1 MNSDRRNSMRFSVA
15 PSRVKAQLRVGKDTY
30 KAELLDESMAGFAV
44 AVEIPRRKLGEQ
56 GFVSESEC
64 PLFGEIARLKV
75 SGHSEYE
82 VQIISIVP
90 REDDSVSATKSRI
103 CLRLGTRV
111 VREIYGEDR
120 NSVGRNL
127 RLVAAMMVAMLF
139 SLYCTAQS
147 FSGQLAA
154 MMPNTELAWGEMLEQ
169 WQILGSDER
178 SWRKEIAHATR
189 NGYVVP
195 NTEEMTKLIEFSKS
209 LPTLHRVEK
218 VMLFQQDSPFLK
230 QLNLTADQL
239 LAVRKIAMEA
249 QLAMEQLWM
258 QFKSEQEAF
267 GEELANLLVEL
278 ETRILANLS
287 PAQAKMWM
295 HAQFG

>member
-56 GFVSESEC
+56 GFVCESDC
-64 PLFGEIARLKV
+64 PLFGEIARLTV

-90 REDDSVSATKSRI
+90 REDDSASATKSRVS
-103 CLRLGTRV
+103 LRLGTRV

-127 RLVAAMMVAMLF
+127 RLVAAMGLAILF

-147 FSGQLAA
+147 FSGHLAS
-154 MMPNTELAWGEMLEQ
+154 MVPTTELAWGDMLEQ
-169 WQILGSDER
+169 WKILGSGER
-178 SWRKEIAHATR
+178 SWRKEIAHATSH
-189 NGYVVP
+189 GYVVP
-195 NTEEMTKLIEFSKS
+195 NTPEMTELIEFSKA

-218 VMLFQQDSPFLK
+218 VMLFQQDSQFLQ
-230 QLNLTADQL
+230 QLNLTAEQT

-249 QLAMEQLWM
+249 AAAMEQLWM
-258 QFKSEQEAF
+258 QLKHEHQAFEQQL
-267 GEELANLLVEL
+267 GILLVEL

-287 PAQAKMWM
+287 STQAKMWM

>member
-1 MNSDRRNSMRFSVA
+1 MRFPIS

-44 AVEIPRRKLGEQ
+44 GVEIPRRKFGEQ
-56 GFVSESEC
+56 GFVCESEC
-64 PLFGEIARLKV
+64 PLFGEIARLSV
-75 SGHSEYE
+75 MGHSEYE

-90 REDDSVSATKSRI
+90 REDESASATKSRI

-127 RLVAAMMVAMLF
+127 RLMAAMVLAMLF

-154 MMPNTELAWGEMLEQ
+154 MVPTAELAWDDMLQQ
-169 WQILGSDER
+169 WQTLSSGER
-178 SWRKEIAHATR
+178 TWRKEIAHATHH
-189 NGYVVP
+189 GYVVP

-218 VMLFQQDSPFLK
+218 VMLFQQDSKFLQ
-230 QLNLTADQL
+230 QLNLTADQM

-249 QLAMEQLWM
+249 GAAMEQLWL
-258 QFKSEQEAF
+258 QLQNEKQAFEQE
-267 GEELANLLVEL
+267 LAILLVEL
-278 ETRILANLS
+278 ETRILANLN
-287 PAQAKMWM
+287 PNQAKMWM

>member
-1 MNSDRRNSMRFSVA
+1 MSSDRRNSMRFSVA
-15 PSRVKAQLRVGKDTY
+15 PTRVKAQLRVGKDTY

-44 AVEIPRRKLGEQ
+44 AVEIPRRKLGEE
-56 GFVSESEC
+56 GFVCESDC
-64 PLFGEIARLKV
+64 PLFGEIARL
-75 SGHSEYE
+75 SLTGHSAYE

-90 REDDSVSATKSRI
+90 REDNSASATKSRV

-127 RLVAAMMVAMLF
+127 RLVAAMVLAVLF

-154 MMPNTELAWGEMLEQ
+154 MVPTVELAWDDMLQQ
-169 WQILGSDER
+169 WQSLSSGKR
-178 SWRKEIAHATR
+178 TWKKEIAYASSH
-189 NGYVVP
+189 GYVVP
-195 NTEEMTKLIEFSKS
+195 NTEEMTNLIEFSKS
-209 LPTLHRVEK
+209 LPTLHRVQK
-218 VMLFQQDSPFLK
+218 VMLFQRDSKFLK
-230 QLNLTADQL
+230 QLNLTADQM

-249 QLAMEQLWM
+249 EAAMEQLWI
-258 QFKSEQEAF
+258 QLKHDKQVFQEQ
-267 GEELANLLVEL
+267 LATLLVEL
-278 ETRILANLS
+278 ETRIMANLNTD
-287 PAQAKMWM
+287 QAKMWM

>member
-1 MNSDRRNSMRFSVA
+1 MRFSVA

-56 GFVSESEC
+56 GFVCESDC
-64 PLFGEIARLKV
+64 PLFGEIARLSV
-75 SGHSEYE
+75 TGHSEYE

-90 REDDSVSATKSRI
+90 REDESVSATKSRV

-127 RLVAAMMVAMLF
+127 RLTAAMGLAMLF

-147 FSGQLAA
+147 FSGQLASMVPSA
-154 MMPNTELAWGEMLEQ
+154 ELAWGNMLEQ
-169 WQILGSDER
+169 WQTLGSGER
-178 SWRKEIAHATR
+178 SWRKEIAHATSH
-189 NGYVVP
+189 GYVVP
-195 NTEEMTKLIEFSKS
+195 NSEEMTKLIEFSKS

-218 VMLFQQDSPFLK
+218 VMLFQQDSKFLQ
-230 QLNLTADQL
+230 QLNLTADQM

-249 QLAMEQLWM
+249 EAAMEQLWL
-258 QFKSEQEAF
+258 QLKHDQEVFAEQ
-267 GEELANLLVEL
+267 LSILLVEL
-278 ETRILANLS
+278 ETRILANLNS
-287 PAQAKMWM
+287 EQAKMWM

>member
-1 MNSDRRNSMRFSVA
+1 MSSDRRNSMRFSVA

-30 KAELLDESMAGFAV
+30 RAELLDESMAGFAI

-90 REDDSVSATKSRI
+90 REDGSASTTKSRV

-127 RLVAAMMVAMLF
+127 RLVAAMLLAMVF
-139 SLYCTAQS
+139 SVYCTAQS
-147 FSGQLAA
+147 YSGQLAA
-154 MMPNTELAWGEMLEQ
+154 MMPTGELAWGEMFQE
-169 WQILGSDER
+169 WQPFGSKER
-178 SWRKEIAHATR
+178 SWRKEIAHAQ
-189 NGYVVP
+189 NHGYVVP
-195 NTEEMTKLIEFSKS
+195 KSEEMAKLIEFSEA

-218 VMLFQQDSPFLK
+218 VMLFQQDNAFLQ
-230 QLNLTADQL
+230 QLKLTADQT

-249 QLAMEQLWM
+249 AAAMEQLWM
-258 QFKSEQEAF
+258 QLKHEQEAF
-267 GEELANLLVEL
+267 QQQLASLLTEL
-278 ETRILANLS
+278 ETRIMANLS
-287 PAQAKMWM
+287 PTQAKMWM

>member
-1 MNSDRRNSMRFSVA
+1 MRFSVV

-44 AVEIPRRKLGEQ
+44 AIEIPRRRLGEQ
-56 GFVSESEC
+56 GFVCESDC
-64 PLFGEIARLKV
+64 PLFGEIARLNLM
-75 SGHSEYE
+75 GHSAYE

-90 REDDSVSATKSRI
+90 REDESASATKSRI

-127 RLVAAMMVAMLF
+127 RLMAAMVLAVLF
-139 SLYCTAQS
+139 SMYCTAQS

-154 MMPNTELAWGEMLEQ
+154 MVPTVELAWDDMLQQ
-169 WQILGSDER
+169 WQTLRSGER
-178 SWRKEIAHATR
+178 NWRKEIAHATSH
-189 NGYVVP
+189 GYVAP
-195 NTEEMTKLIEFSKS
+195 NTDEMTKLIDFSRS

-218 VMLFQQDSPFLK
+218 VMLFQRDSKFLQ
-230 QLNLTADQL
+230 QLNLTADQML
-239 LAVRKIAMEA
+239 SVRKISMEA
-249 QLAMEQLWM
+249 EAAMEQLWL
-258 QFKSEQEAF
+258 QLKHEKQVFEEQ
-267 GEELANLLVEL
+267 LAILLVEL

-287 PAQAKMWM
+287 PSQAKMWM

>member
-1 MNSDRRNSMRFSVA
+1 MRFSVA
-15 PSRVKAQLRVGKDTY
+15 PTRVKAQLRVGKDVY

-56 GFVSESEC
+56 GFVCESDC
-64 PLFGEIARLKV
+64 PLFGEIARL
-75 SGHSEYE
+75 SLTGHSTYE

-90 REDDSVSATKSRI
+90 REDNSASATKSRV

-127 RLVAAMMVAMLF
+127 RLVAAMVLAMLF

-154 MMPNTELAWGEMLEQ
+154 MVPTAELAWDDMLQQ
-169 WQILGSDER
+169 WQSLTSGKR
-178 SWRKEIAHATR
+178 TWQKEIAHATSH
-189 NGYVVP
+189 GYVVP
-195 NTEEMTKLIEFSKS
+195 NTEEMTQLIEFSKE
-209 LPTLHRVEK
+209 LPTLHRVQK
-218 VMLFQQDSPFLK
+218 VMLFQQDSKFLK
-230 QLNLTADQL
+230 QLNLTADQM

-249 QLAMEQLWM
+249 EAAMEQLWM
-258 QFKSEQEAF
+258 QLKHDKQVFQEQ
-267 GEELANLLVEL
+267 LAALLVEL
-278 ETRILANLS
+278 ETRIMANLN
-287 PAQAKMWM
+287 ADQAKMWM

>member
-1 MNSDRRNSMRFSVA
+1 MRFAVA

-56 GFVSESEC
+56 GFVCESDC
-64 PLFGEIARLKV
+64 PLFGEIARLSV
-75 SGHSEYE
+75 TGHSEYE

-90 REDDSVSATKSRI
+90 REDESASATKSRV

-127 RLVAAMMVAMLF
+127 RLVAAMILATLF
-139 SLYCTAQS
+139 SVYCTAQS

-154 MMPNTELAWGEMLEQ
+154 MVPTAELAWDDMLQQWDTLRSGERT
-169 WQILGSDER
+169 WK
-178 SWRKEIAHATR
+178 KEIAHAT
-189 NGYVVP
+189 NHGYVVP
-195 NTEEMTKLIEFSKS
+195 NTEEMNELIKFSES

-218 VMLFQQDSPFLK
+218 VMLFQQDSKFLQ
-230 QLNLTADQL
+230 QLNLKADQL

-249 QLAMEQLWM
+249 EAAMEQLWQ
-258 QFKSEQEAF
+258 QFQHEKEMFQEQLTA
-267 GEELANLLVEL
+267 LLVEL

-287 PAQAKMWM
+287 PIQAKMWM
-295 HAQFG
+295 HAQLG